1 LLLGDIALQLSH
13 FLTFLSL
20 FRFLAATQG
29 EEAGQEI
36 SEEERA
42 FRQQE
47 AALLAKISAP
57 PTIGEESLKQLVAE
71 KKLKIPSRS
80 NAVHQV

>member
-1 LLLGDIALQLSH
+1 LLLDDIALQLSH

-71 KKLKIPSRS
+71 KKVENSIQK
-80 NAVHQV
+80 